1 MLFSVR
7 MRVRTALLLL
17 LTLGLTLGFG
27 VHPCGAMEQEHPG
40 TAGTEAQAA
49 SAMPPC
55 HAAAPADEGGHGCCG
70 SKKGKSSGHSDPP
83 CPHVCHATALP
94 AVTPP
99 PFLAVQSVTTLVAGH
114 VESASA
120 APVRSIDHVP
130 LP

>member
-1 MLFSVR
+1 

-17 LTLGLTLGFG
+17 LTLGLTLGLG
-27 VHPCGAMEQEHPG
+27 VHPCGAMQQTHRS
-40 TAGTEAQAA
+40 TEAQAA
-49 SAMPPC
+49 PAMPSC
-55 HAAAPADEGGHGCCG
+55 HATAAADAGGHGCCG
-70 SKKGKSSGHSDPP
+70 SGKRSSKHSDHP
-83 CPHVCHATALP
+83 CPHICHATALP

-99 PFLAVQSVTTLVAGH
+99 PFRSAQVITALVAGH